1 MADVPFSEFG
11 KGSIFRL
18 SSRVTGQIASGVTGN
33 ILTLTA
39 PAGQV
44 ARLIFLAS
52 DTATSQTGISVIR
65 DGVTC
70 LSGTLSDDDS
80 SPVAG
85 SFMVAE
91 TVANSSATSKTFGLV
106 VVKTVAGSQIV
117 INKNAGN
124 TTQAI
129 NYAVEY
135 GVIQ

>member
-1 MADVPFSEFG
+1 MADVPFSDFG

-18 SSRVTGQIASGVTGN
+18 SSRVTGQIAAGVTGN

-44 ARLIFLAS
+44 ARLVFLAS
-52 DTATSQTGISVIR
+52 GTATSQAVISVIR

-70 LSGTLSDDDS
+70 LNGTLSEDGS
-80 SPVAG
+80 SPAAG
-85 SFMVAE
+85 SFMVLE
-91 TVANSSATSKTFGLV
+91 TSSVQGSNSKTFGLV
-106 VVKTVAGSQIV
+106 VVKNVVGNQIV

-135 GVIQ
+135 GVMQ

>member
-18 SSRVTGQIASGVTGN
+18 HSRITGTIASGVTGN

-44 ARLIFLAS
+44 AKLTFLAS
-52 DTATSQTGISVIR
+52 DTATAQAGISVVR
-65 DGVTC
+65 DGITC

-80 SPVAG
+80 TPGAG
-85 SFMVAE
+85 TFMVAE
-91 TVANSSATSKTFGLV
+91 TVVNSAVTSKIFGLV
-106 VVKTVAGSQIV
+106 VVKTVVGNQII

-135 GVIQ
+135 GVMQ

>member
-18 SSRVTGQIASGVTGN
+18 RSRIAGTIASGVTGN

-44 ARLIFLAS
+44 ARLTSLFAS
-52 DTATSQTGISVIR
+52 AVTTQAGISVIS
-65 DGVTC
+65 DGNTV
-70 LSGTLSDDDS
+70 LSGVLGENDS
-80 SPVAG
+80 SPSGNFLVSESFLLSTSAPASDG
-85 SFMVAE
+85 SIIVKQ
-91 TVANSSATSKTFGLV
+91 VVGNSV
-106 VVKTVAGSQIV
+106 V

-124 TTQAI
+124 TTEAI